1 MTRAN
6 LHYKNR
12 PKIMSFFLKN
22 LSEGYLQGTQ
32 SDLTD
37 ICENAQSAVL
47 QASFKVTCR
56 QNFDN
61 LSIAC
66 PVTEFRRRRSDPSR
80 SEQVGN

>member
-56 QNFDN
+56 QNIICLLLVLSLN
-61 LSIAC
+61 LEEGVVIPAGQ
-66 PVTEFRRRRSDPSR
+66 SR
-80 SEQVGN
+80 